1 MLELTQVQS
10 SVITERPDL
19 VERLALTIEKLV
31 CSFVPEREQQVE
43 GANRF

>member
-1 MLELTQVQS
+1 MFELTQVQG

-19 VERLALTIEKLV
+19 VERLTLTFEQLV
-31 CSFVPEREQQVE
+31 CSFVPEGEQQVE